1 LEQYLEVRQAGDAA
15 GNGMIL
21 RWRFP
26 SGLCIYGLPTP
37 NQYGG
42 EWDLGPTW
50 NYLVEADRPFLVDA
64 GRWGQGGLL
73 VEMLRGLG
81 RAPRELDFVLLSHG
95 HEDHDGGLAEVV
107 QQTDARVKAHA
118 VYSRLVRKYPELAP
132 EGYKRDFPA
141 KCWHCFMPES
151 FYSRNCL
158 AYHHESQARRVEE
171 IGDGRQPLAPGLET
185 LHVPGHS
192 PDALA
197 LLAGDEALIVG
208 DTILPGITPWPT
220 GHYLYH
226 QVASVL
232 ADEYPEPAAIFG
244 LKRYLRSLKELRALG
259 LAHPDIVVLPAHR
272 LYHGGRFNALDLAA
286 RVEELIQHHLNRC
299 ADILRILAGG
309 PQDVEAIAR
318 AHFEPDKLQGPGI
331 MMAKNEVLC
340 HCELLMEAG
349 DVVRLENKTYAAT
362 GSQNFEG
369 LILGS

>member
-1 LEQYLEVRQAGDAA
+1 MEQYLETLQPGDAS

-21 RWRFP
+21 RFRLP
-26 SGLCIYGLPTP
+26 SGLTIYGLPTP

-50 NYLVEADRPFLVDA
+50 NYLVESDRPFLVDA

-81 RAPRELDFVLLSHG
+81 RAPGDLDFVLLSHG

-107 QQTDARVKAHA
+107 RQTGARVKAHA
-118 VYSRLVRKYPELAP
+118 VYNQLVRKYPDLAP
-132 EGYKRDFPA
+132 EGYKRLFPA

-151 FYSRNCL
+151 FYARNCL
-158 AYHHESQARRVEE
+158 AYHGESQQRRVQK

-197 LLAGDEALIVG
+197 LIAGDEALIVG
-208 DTILPGITPWPT
+208 DTILPDITPWPT
-220 GHYLYH
+220 GEYLYGH
-226 QVASVL
+226 VAQVLGS
-232 ADEYPEPAAIFG
+232 EYPEAAMLYG

-259 LAHPDIVVLPAHR
+259 LAHPEIVVLPAHR
-272 LYHGGRFNALDLAA
+272 LYYGGRFNVLALTG
-286 RVEELIQHHLNRC
+286 RVDELIQHHVARC
-299 ADILRILAGG
+299 ADILRILAAG
-309 PQDVEAIAR
+309 PQDLEAIAR
-318 AHFEPDKLQGPGI
+318 AHFEPDKLKGPGI
-331 MMAKNEVLC
+331 MMANNEVAC
-340 HCELLMEAG
+340 HCELLLEAR
-349 DVVRLENKTYAAT
+349 DVTRLEDKTYAAT

-369 LILGS
+369 FILGV

>member
-1 LEQYLEVRQAGDAA
+1 MEANLEVLQNGDAH
-15 GNGMIL
+15 GNGMLL
-21 RWRFP
+21 RWRLP
-26 SGLCIYGLPTP
+26 SGLTIYGLPTP

-64 GRWGQGGLL
+64 GRWGQGSGL
-73 VEMLRGLG
+73 VQMIRDLG
-81 RAPRELDFVLLSHG
+81 RAPQDLDFVLLSHG

-107 QQTDARVKAHA
+107 RLTNAQVKAHA

-132 EGYKRDFPA
+132 QGYKRDFPA

-151 FYSRNCL
+151 FYSRHCL
-158 AYHHESQARRVEE
+158 AYHGESQARQVEE
-171 IGDGRQPLAPGLET
+171 IADGRHTLGPDLET

-197 LLAGDEALIVG
+197 LIAGHEALLVG

-220 GHYLYH
+220 GRYLYGK
-226 QVASVL
+226 VAKVL
-232 ADEYPEPAAIFG
+232 GAAYPDAAALYG
-244 LKRYLRSLKELRALG
+244 LRRYLRSLKDLRALG
-259 LAHPDIVVLPAHR
+259 RAPPEILVLPAHR
-272 LYHGGRFNALDLAA
+272 LYYGGRFNTLNLVE
-286 RVEELIQHHLNRC
+286 RVDELIQHHLNRC
-299 ADILRILAGG
+299 ADILRILAAG

-318 AHFEPDKLQGPGI
+318 SHFEPDKLQGPGI
-331 MMAKNEVLC
+331 MMAQNEVLC

-349 DVVRLENKTYAAT
+349 DLARAGEAAFAAT

-369 LILGS
+369 LILGI